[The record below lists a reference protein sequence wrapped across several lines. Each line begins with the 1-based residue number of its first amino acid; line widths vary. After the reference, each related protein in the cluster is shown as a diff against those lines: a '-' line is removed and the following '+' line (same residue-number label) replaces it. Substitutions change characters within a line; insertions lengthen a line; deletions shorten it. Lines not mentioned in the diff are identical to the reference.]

1 MTTVSV
7 SKRSAAQAK
16 KAQKTAS
23 YDGSHVH
30 ESAGR
35 KAGGVILTILLF
47 IVAFVTIVPF
57 IWMLLGSFAP
67 NSEIVKV
74 NGSLFPRPSTIAN
87 YIDIQGKFN
96 FARLFGNS
104 VFISV
109 LKTAIACYTSAA
121 LGFVFAKIR
130 FRGRGVLFGI
140 VLGTMMVPWA
150 VTIIPQYDM
159 MSRIGWLDTY
169 RALIIPGVFSAFGIF
184 LFRQSI
190 SGISDSLIEAAK
202 LDGASDWRIFHQIIL
217 PMSRN
222 SIAAFTIFQF
232 LWNWEDYLW
241 PFLIISDPNKQLL
254 PVGLQTFNGQYG
266 TDYGGLFA
274 ATSIAIIPVVIVYLV
289 FQKQF
294 IAGIASGSVK

>member
-1 MTTVSV
+1 MKTVA
-7 SKRSAAQAK
+7 SKKHKDRGTVGQRI
-16 KAQKTAS
+16 
-23 YDGSHVH
+23 GSIV
-30 ESAGR
+30 
-35 KAGGVILTILLF
+35 LTLLLF
-47 IVAFVTIVPF
+47 VVAFYTIVPF
-57 IWMLLGSFAP
+57 IWMFLGSFAK
-67 NSEIVKV
+67 NSDIVKV
-74 NGSLFPRPSTIAN
+74 NGSLFPRPSTLSNYAN
-87 YIDIQGKFN
+87 IQDKFN
-96 FARLFGNS
+96 FARLFANS
-104 VFISV
+104 LVIATV
-109 LKTAIACYTSAA
+109 KTTIACYSSAA
-121 LGFVFAKIR
+121 LGFVFAKMR
-130 FRGRGVLFGI
+130 FRGRNLLFSI

-159 MSRIGWLDTY
+159 MSQAGWLDTY

-190 SGISDSLIEAAK
+190 SGISDELIEAAK

-222 SIAAFTIFQF
+222 AIAAFTIFQF

-241 PFLIISDPNKQLL
+241 PFLIITDPNKQLL

-274 ATSIAIIPVVIVYLV
+274 ATSIAIIPVIIVYLV

-294 IAGIASGSVK
+294 IAGIATGSTK